1 MRKELLEDTKY
12 AGKFL
17 CAAFYDAVARP
28 FRAVDFL
35 VKSGR
40 EQAAEGRKKSAA
52 VSYGIVGLA
61 FASAAHA
68 IAAGTFAKT
77 AIAFTGVFAVM
88 DVLDGDNGI
97 FHNSERARKN
107 YPTITAVKDARK
119 QQLALR
125 HAA

>member
-1 MRKELLEDTKY
+1 MSKELLEDAKY

-28 FRAVDFL
+28 LRAVDFL
-35 VKSGR
+35 VKSGK
-40 EQAAEGRKKSAA
+40 EEAAAGRKKSAA
-52 VSYGIVGLA
+52 FSYGVVGAA
-61 FASAAHA
+61 FATAVHA
-68 IAAGTFAKT
+68 MAAGTFAKT
-77 AIAFTGVFAVM
+77 AVIFTGVFAMM

-125 HAA
+125 HAV